1 MYVHLRVNV
10 CDFLVTSTSQC
21 FANELYQSSDC
32 LVNNDETERSQGHE
46 RAAILI
52 ASRLAIEEY
61 FTKILVYLYYV

>member
-21 FANELYQSSDC
+21 FANGLYQSSDC

-52 ASRLAIEEY
+52 ASRLAIEEN
-61 FTKILVYLYYV
+61 FIKIVVYLYYV